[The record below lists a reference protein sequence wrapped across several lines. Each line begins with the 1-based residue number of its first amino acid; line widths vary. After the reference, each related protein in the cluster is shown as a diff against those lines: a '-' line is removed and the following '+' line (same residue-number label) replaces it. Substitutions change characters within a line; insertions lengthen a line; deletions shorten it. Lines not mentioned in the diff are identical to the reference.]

1 MNEMLVLSEEVAQAL
16 RRRKPVVAL
25 ETTLVTH
32 GLPHPQGL
40 EAALELEGIVRAGGA
55 TPVTVGILDGAVR
68 VGLAR
73 AELERIATSR
83 DVAKVNL
90 GNLGAVVASGVA
102 GSTTVAA
109 TLFVAAEAG
118 IRVFATGGIGGVHRD
133 VAESGDVSA
142 DLVAL
147 GRFPVAVVCAGAK
160 AILDLPRTVE
170 MLETLGVPV
179 LGFGTDEFP
188 AFYWRASGQRVD
200 RRCDSVDE
208 LARVALAH
216 WTLGSRTGVLIANPI
231 PEADELPRA
240 AYEQALQGALAEA
253 AERGLRGREVT
264 PFLLDRLRELS
275 GGATVKA
282 NLALLRNN
290 ARVAA
295 ELARMLAREA

>member
-1 MNEMLVLSEEVAQAL
+1 MNERLVMSDEVTLAL
-16 RRRKPVVAL
+16 RRHRPVVAL

-40 EAALELEGIVRAGGA
+40 EAALELEALVRSGGA
-55 TPVTVGILDGAVR
+55 TPATVGILDGAVR

-73 AELERIATSR
+73 AELERLATAG
-83 DVAKVNL
+83 DVAKVNP
-90 GNLGAVVASGVA
+90 GNLAAVVAAGAA
-102 GSTTVAA
+102 GSATVAA
-109 TLFVAAEAG
+109 TMFVAAQTG

-133 VAESGDVSA
+133 AAASGDVSA
-142 DLVAL
+142 DLFAFA
-147 GRFPVAVVCAGAK
+147 RFPVAVVCAGAK
-160 AILDLPRTVE
+160 AILDLAKTVE

-188 AFYWRASGQRVD
+188 AFYRRSSGQRVD
-200 RRCDSVDE
+200 RRCDSVEE
-208 LARVALAH
+208 LARAARTHWALGLA
-216 WTLGSRTGVLIANPI
+216 TGVLVANPI
-231 PEADELPRA
+231 PPEDELPRA
-240 AYEQALQGALAEA
+240 AYEQALEGALAEA

-264 PFLLDRLRELS
+264 PFLLDRLRERT

-295 ELARMLAREA
+295 ALARALAREE